1 MWNDCPGG
9 LASIVGAH
17 HGRPQSCAAVDD
29 QLECWESN
37 YYPKGQEKVWQGF
50 WTELLMTVL
59 QDCGFDDTAELYDL
73 DPQEEVLL
81 TGLLIMADWIAS
93 NTEYFPLIPVEE
105 LGSMQDYPARVDRA
119 WEKLALPFPWE
130 AQPGIADPQEF
141 AVRFGFA
148 PNAVQR
154 AVLEAVD
161 TAAEP
166 GILIL
171 EAQMGVGKTE
181 AALAAAEIMAK
192 LTFVYLEMPKFNK
205 TEDEL
210 KTMFDKWLFVL
221 RNLSSL
227 LERPRSLQNR
237 VFDRLFEAAE
247 IAKFTK
253 TELSEYWDSLKNF
266 RDWYSVIS
274 TAEKK
279 GREEGLKEANLNN
292 ARNLKKLGVAVDIIS
307 QATGLTPEEVE
318 QIPT

>member
-1 MWNDCPGG
+1 M
-9 LASIVGAH
+9 
-17 HGRPQSCAAVDD
+17 
-29 QLECWESN
+29 
-37 YYPKGQEKVWQGF
+37 
-50 WTELLMTVL
+50 
-59 QDCGFDDTAELYDL
+59 
-73 DPQEEVLL
+73 
-81 TGLLIMADWIAS
+81 
-93 NTEYFPLIPVEE
+93 
-105 LGSMQDYPARVDRA
+105 
-119 WEKLALPFPWE
+119 
-130 AQPGIADPQEF
+130 
-141 AVRFGFA
+141 
-148 PNAVQR
+148 
-154 AVLEAVD
+154 
-161 TAAEP
+161 
-166 GILIL
+166 
-171 EAQMGVGKTE
+171 
-181 AALAAAEIMAK
+181 
-192 LTFVYLEMPKFNK
+192 
-205 TEDEL
+205 
-210 KTMFDKWLFVL
+210 FVL

>member
-1 MWNDCPGG
+1 M
-9 LASIVGAH
+9 V
-17 HGRPQSCAAVDD
+17 
-29 QLECWESN
+29 
-37 YYPKGQEKVWQGF
+37 
-50 WTELLMTVL
+50 
-59 QDCGFDDTAELYDL
+59 
-73 DPQEEVLL
+73 
-81 TGLLIMADWIAS
+81 
-93 NTEYFPLIPVEE
+93 
-105 LGSMQDYPARVDRA
+105 
-119 WEKLALPFPWE
+119 
-130 AQPGIADPQEF
+130 
-141 AVRFGFA
+141 
-148 PNAVQR
+148 
-154 AVLEAVD
+154 
-161 TAAEP
+161 
-166 GILIL
+166 GILNFSFDPSDTGYFHHEVKL
-171 EAQMGVGKTE
+171 VDLYTKKVFYD
-181 AALAAAEIMAK
+181 K